1 MWHKKWL
8 VTLFLLFPA
17 LPLCAR
23 GAYAQLTSLQN
34 QIPTTFGPK
43 PIAMEGENLMQQ
55 FELGPTK
62 DYLIVKEDGVYYFIA
77 AGQMGSLRKN
87 VTGTLDL
94 WFVKNGVGIP
104 DSNCQESV
112 DKTKSTSIVISQFV
126 TRLAAGD
133 TIAAHFS
140 TSRPQLGL
148 VSITPEGE
156 PVIPSFFFTI
166 FKMQAERG
174 GSK

>member
-1 MWHKKWL
+1 MRHKKWL
-8 VTLFLLFPA
+8 FTLLLLFPTYS
-17 LPLCAR
+17 LCAS

-43 PIAMEGENLMQQ
+43 PIMMEEENIMEQ
-55 FELGPTK
+55 FELGATK
-62 DYLIVKEDGVYYFIA
+62 DYLIVKEEGVYYFVA
-77 AGQMGSLRKN
+77 SGQMGSLRKN

-148 VSITPEGE
+148 VSIAPEEE
-156 PVIPSFFFTI
+156 PVIPSFFFTV
-166 FKMQAERG
+166 FKLKSPRG
-174 GSK
+174 P